1 MTRNDIKALFPD
13 ATKEAIDQLLD
24 INSTDIGKA
33 VNKGQSAQDQ
43 LENQVSSLNDQLK
56 SLSEQNKN
64 LDAQVKALTS
74 DIAKRDTTIKTL
86 SDEKESALNSLK
98 AQYEV
103 DSKTL
108 NDQHTSELKALQDQ
122 LKAAQD
128 RATVAD
134 TLTERVAQLT
144 KDIAD
149 RDATIASN
157 NKAYKIKDELRGL
170 HAKNVDV
177 IWPLLNLDKIT
188 ENDGKLEGL
197 SEQVEA
203 LQKSDAYLFDINTGT
218 QRGGVVGSPDV
229 SNSTSANDAV
239 NQAIRALSGRN

>member
-1 MTRNDIKALFPD
+1 MTRNDIKALFPE

-33 VNKGQSAQDQ
+33 VNKGQTTQDQ
-43 LENQVSSLNDQLK
+43 LEGRVNSLNEQLK
-56 SLSEQNKN
+56 TLTGQNNDLNEKI
-64 LDAQVKALTS
+64 KALTS
-74 DIAKRDTTIKTL
+74 DLVQRDTTIKSLT
-86 SDEKESALNSLK
+86 DDKESALNALK

-103 DSKTL
+103 DTKTL
-108 NDQHTSELKALQDQ
+108 NDQHSEALKSLQDQ

-144 KDIAD
+144 KDVAD
-149 RDATIASN
+149 RDQTIASN

-197 SEQVEA
+197 AEQVEA
-203 LQKSDAYLFDINTGT
+203 LQKSDAYLFDTNTGT
-218 QRGGVVGSPDV
+218 QRGGIVGNPDV
-229 SNSTSANDAV
+229 GNATSANDAV
-239 NQAIRALSGRN
+239 NQAIRALSGRS